1 MKKQGVRTKISL
13 VVIKALV
20 SRSWC
25 NESKGPGKI
34 LILFIGLNRL
44 VEDEENL
51 FLSLKLA
58 EGKGFSDEAIHSL
71 LKKEYHIPVGFLELK
86 EQLRY
91 IMVFHSLFNRM
102 GRVTKEIKKVF
113 DTISKRER
121 LIGILFNKDLLA
133 GARIIVVLDN

>member
-1 MKKQGVRTKISL
+1 MKKNGICTKIPL

-25 NESKGPGKI
+25 NESEGPGKI
-34 LILFIGLNRL
+34 SMFFIGLNRL

-51 FLSLKLA
+51 FLLLKLA
-58 EGKGFSDEAIHSL
+58 EGKGFFYEVIRSL
-71 LKKEYHIPVGFLELK
+71 LKKEYHIPAGPLELK

-91 IMVFHSLFNRM
+91 MTVFYSLFNGTR
-102 GRVTKEIKKVF
+102 RATKEIKKIF

-121 LIGILFNKDLLA
+121 LIGLLLM
-133 GARIIVVLDN
+133 RIHWQEQE

>member
-1 MKKQGVRTKISL
+1 MF
-13 VVIKALV
+13 
-20 SRSWC
+20 
-25 NESKGPGKI
+25 
-34 LILFIGLNRL
+34 FIEPNRL

-102 GRVTKEIKKVF
+102 GRVTKEIKKVI

-133 GARIIVVLDN
+133 GARIIVVLDNWLNLLLEECKSTKSPFNCSLYFLTNYIIS

>member
-51 FLSLKLA
+51 FLSLKLM
-58 EGKGFSDEAIHSL
+58 EGKGFSDEAIRSL
-71 LKKEYHIPVGFLELK
+71 LKKEYHIPTGPLGLK

-91 IMVFHSLFNRM
+91 IMVFHSLFNRI
-102 GRVTKEIKKVF
+102 GRGTKEIKKVF
-113 DTISKRER
+113 DTISK
-121 LIGILFNKDLLA
+121 
-133 GARIIVVLDN
+133 